1 MRKRYKIAPT
11 NKTPLSMGE
20 IERMINEIWYEYPGY
35 DAAQKKEKGSGAK
48 MDEVTEWEQLVSATG
63 IASIERTQDI
73 AGTLET
79 DAP

>member
-1 MRKRYKIAPT
+1 MSDYGYCITWEYIVYQMRKRYKIAPT

-48 MDEVTEWEQLVSATG
+48 MDEVTE
-63 IASIERTQDI
+63 
-73 AGTLET
+73 
-79 DAP
+79 